1 MILIGARSRPS
12 LGQRLMAGL
21 WVASALAS
29 TVLIVA
35 LGLAMALLLIPVVM
49 ITILVIWVKL
59 RLRSA
64 GGDRASGRRNVRVIR
79 R

>member
-1 MILIGARSRPS
+1 MIVIGARSRPS
-12 LGQRLMAGL
+12 LRQRLMAGL
-21 WVASALAS
+21 WLAGALAS
-29 TVLIVA
+29 TALIIA

-49 ITILVIWVKL
+49 ITILVIWAKL

-64 GGDRASGRRNVRVIR
+64 AGDRASGRRNVRVIR